1 MSGMRILTPVT
12 ITDARLISSSVAE
25 TDHSAW
31 SAGTAYAAGSR
42 VIRSGVHKIYQR
54 LVAGT
59 TPAAPESDSVNWIEV
74 GPTNRWKM
82 FDGINSSATTSST
95 TLSVVLAPGSLIAGI
110 AALGVVGRSIRLR
123 ISHPTLGIVYDQT
136 RGLDGIIA
144 LPDWYNYFT
153 DTASPFSQFIA
164 LDLIAYSPDSQ
175 VWVDIEPLNGV
186 ASCATFVTG
195 AQSLFGTGIEY
206 GATVGIIDYSRK
218 TTNDFGDTVL
228 VKRNF
233 SKRAEI
239 TLWVPRAS
247 TDPLIAKLTALRATP
262 ALYCVSDLYEAT
274 NIFGFYK
281 DFSVVL
287 SYPDTDVLSLQ
298 IEGLT

>member
-1 MSGMRILTPVT
+1 MSGIRILTPVT

-25 TDHSAW
+25 DDYSAW
-31 SAGTAYAAGSR
+31 AAATAYVVGNR
-42 VIRSGVHKIYQR
+42 VIRTSVHKVYQR

-59 TPAAPESDSVNWIEV
+59 TATAPELDTVNWIEV

-82 FDGINSSATTSST
+82 FDGVNNSATTSST

-110 AALGVVGRSIRLR
+110 AALGVVGKSIRFR

-136 RGLDGIIA
+136 RGLDGVIT
-144 LPDWYNYFT
+144 LPDWFYYFT
-153 DTASPFSQFIA
+153 DTVSPFSQFIA

-186 ASCATFVTG
+186 ASCATLVTG
-195 AQSLFGTGIEY
+195 AQALFGQGIEY
-206 GATVGIIDYSRK
+206 GAKVGITDYSRK

-233 SKRAEI
+233 AKRAEI
-239 TLWVPRAS
+239 TLWMPRAS
-247 TDPLIAKLTALRATP
+247 TDPLVAKLTALRATP
-262 ALYCVSDLYEAT
+262 ALYSVSDLYEAT